1 MRWLIFSLVLLVAA
15 LLDAGQLLNV
25 IALGSWHTRPS
36 IMIAVLV
43 FASLNTRPQDAIRCS
58 YAAGFA
64 ADLVGWTL
72 GPHMICYGI
81 IGTLLSQFS
90 RTLSLQRPLYQAFLV
105 FVSYMLTEL
114 PAVWLESWKTGQSRP
129 EIFWITLSTALYSA
143 IAAPV
148 VWLVLKQVWGKMG
161 KRPEGRS
168 RIY

>member
-1 MRWLIFSLVLLVAA
+1 MRWLMFSLILLAAA

-25 IALGSWHTRPS
+25 VALGGWHTRPC
-36 IMIAVLV
+36 IMIVVLV
-43 FASLNTRPQDAIRCS
+43 FASLNTRPQDSIRCS
-58 YAAGFA
+58 FAAGFA

-81 IGTLLSQFS
+81 IGTLLSQIS
-90 RTLSLQRPLYQAFLV
+90 RTLSMQRPLHQAFLV
-105 FVSYMLTEL
+105 FASYMLTEL
-114 PAVWLESWKTGQSRP
+114 PAVWLESWKTGQERP
-129 EIFWITLSTALYSA
+129 DVFWITLSTALYSA
-143 IAAPV
+143 IAAPA

>member
-1 MRWLIFSLVLLVAA
+1 MRWLMFSLILLAAA

-25 IALGSWHTRPS
+25 IALGGWHTRPC
-36 IMIAVLV
+36 IMIVVLV
-43 FASLNTRPQDAIRCS
+43 FASLNTRPQDSIRCS
-58 YAAGFA
+58 FAAGFA

-81 IGTLLSQFS
+81 IGSLLSQIS
-90 RTLSLQRPLYQAFLV
+90 RTLSMQRPLHQAFLV

-114 PAVWLESWKTGQSRP
+114 PAVWLESLKTEQQRP
-129 EIFWITLSTALYSA
+129 DVFWITLSTALYSA
-143 IAAPV
+143 IAAPA
-148 VWLVLKQVWGKMG
+148 VWLVLRQVWGKMG